1 MTSRAKKTAH
11 ASSPSSP
18 GRLKRRLPIR
28 PRAQGRYQPFPR
40 RDQSGSTALHMDRR
54 PSIHACFDD
63 DIYRERGRLLAV
75 VPHVL
80 YDGKLRFLWP
90 AGIGPRSGPSFGA
103 AARHATP
110 EDHLR
115 RDSRHGRAW
124 RARLLII
131 IAATAWRCMPTAGLT
146 DVRLSD
152 REPRFV
158 CAACGKRGAEVRP
171 DFNWNR
177 STVPATG

>member
-1 MTSRAKKTAH
+1 VLKGAPDITIEELRRGLAQKELVFGEGTIRRFLVQHDITRKKTAH

-63 DIYRERGRLLAV
+63 DIYRERGRLLAA

-80 YDGKLRFLWP
+80 
-90 AGIGPRSGPSFGA
+90 
-103 AARHATP
+103 
-110 EDHLR
+110 
-115 RDSRHGRAW
+115 
-124 RARLLII
+124 
-131 IAATAWRCMPTAGLT
+131 
-146 DVRLSD
+146 
-152 REPRFV
+152 
-158 CAACGKRGAEVRP
+158 
-171 DFNWNR
+171 
-177 STVPATG
+177 